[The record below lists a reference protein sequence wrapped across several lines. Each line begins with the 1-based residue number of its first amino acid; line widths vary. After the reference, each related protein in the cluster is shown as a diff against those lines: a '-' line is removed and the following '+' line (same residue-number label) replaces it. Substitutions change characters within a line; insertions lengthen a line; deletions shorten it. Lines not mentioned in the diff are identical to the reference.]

1 MLTQMISNTPA
12 WVWILLA
19 GLVALG
25 YSQTKNRSVNFKR
38 SLVLPIVMLV
48 LSSNSMLQSFG
59 NQTGVLIV
67 WLASLILLSVV
78 VSKSNV
84 TQNSVKYDGV
94 TDRLELQGS
103 WLPMVLIMAIF
114 VGKYAIAVTKH
125 ANPSLFEQTFVGV
138 VCALY
143 FSVLS
148 SYFLGRS
155 LACLKHRKN
164 HLDSVQLRTCI
175 NHRQESISTI

>member
-1 MLTQMISNTPA
+1 MFTQIVSNTPT

-25 YSQTKNRSVNFKR
+25 YSQTKNRSVKFKR
-38 SLVLPIVMLV
+38 SLVLPIVMLG

-59 NQTGVLIV
+59 NQTGVLIA

-78 VSKSNV
+78 VSKSKV
-84 TQNSVKYDGV
+84 TQNGVKYDGV

-114 VGKYAIAVTKH
+114 VGKYAISVMKH
-125 ANPSLFEQTFVGV
+125 ANPSLFEQTSFGV
-138 VCALY
+138 ACALY
-143 FSVLS
+143 FALLS

-155 LACLKHRKN
+155 LASLKHRKN
-164 HLDSVQLRTCI
+164 HLDQL
-175 NHRQESISTI
+175 HLTIA